1 MDLIKV
7 NIKFQDEVKWQ
18 NEAECDYMLKNGQ
31 VDVWRIRIS
40 SNLAFID
47 DFFRVLLPD
56 EIMRANRYVQKK
68 DRLRFVVSR
77 GALRCLL
84 SKYTN
89 QPPTTI
95 KFIISANK
103 KPYIHQQSLKYNV
116 SHSGDWVL
124 IAISNTEVGVD
135 TEEMDPSFTYKEILA
150 DNFSRDEINYIAHQD
165 TISSFFLLWTRKEA
179 LTKATA
185 QGLDNNLKYIPSLN
199 GDHEVDS
206 SLLSSSANWQLNSFK
221 TDEHNMASVATEIAA
236 GPIRYWDVNFES
248 FLPGFKQSI
257 L

>member
-7 NIKFQDEVKWQ
+7 RIKFQDDINWLEQ
-18 NEAECDYMLKNGQ
+18 TECDYELKNNQ
-31 VDVWRIRIS
+31 VDVWRVKIS
-40 SNLAFID
+40 ANLNFID
-47 DFFRVLLPD
+47 DFFKVLLPD

-89 QPPTTI
+89 QPATTI
-95 KFIISANK
+95 KFVVSATK
-103 KPYIHQQSLKYNV
+103 KPFIYQHNFKYNV

-135 TEEMDPSFTYKEILA
+135 TEEMDQTFNYKEILA

-165 TISSFFLLWTRKEA
+165 SVNSFYLLWTRKEA

-185 QGLDNNLKYIPSLN
+185 QGLDNNLQYIPSLN
-199 GDHEVDS
+199 GDHQIDNR
-206 SLLSSSANWQLNSFK
+206 LLSSSKNWLLNSFK
-221 TDEHNMASVATEIAA
+221 TDEENMATLAIETTA
-236 GPIRYWDVNFES
+236 GETKYWDVNFEK
-248 FLPGFKQSI
+248 FLPGFK
-257 L
+257 